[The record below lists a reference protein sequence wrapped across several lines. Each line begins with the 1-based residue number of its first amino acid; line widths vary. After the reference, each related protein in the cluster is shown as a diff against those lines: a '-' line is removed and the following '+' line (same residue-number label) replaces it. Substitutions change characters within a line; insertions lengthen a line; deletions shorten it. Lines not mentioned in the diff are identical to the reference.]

1 MILQHWKQSKYIY
14 IFIRGNQRNPEKLH
28 LVKDFPPSAHLLLI
42 ISLVS
47 HWILLTWNP
56 PLGPSVPLP
65 SLLSSL
71 KVWQSFWTW
80 ITIWM
85 CILGLGA
92 DGTVK
97 RWQGWIQFSR
107 HCGTRTQFWVQ
118 VKMSLPLRLL
128 PPSVESYGLAAKW
141 AHCPGTREHMSNRN
155 EHKAEDTAAR
165 QGIGHKTRVK
175 WRPPSISIC
184 NALTLC
190 WGWS

>member
-14 IFIRGNQRNPEKLH
+14 IFIRGNQRNPEKLQ
-28 LVKDFPPSAHLLLI
+28 LVKDFPPSAHLLI
-42 ISLVS
+42 TSLVS

-56 PLGPSVPLP
+56 PLGPSLPLP

-71 KVWQSFWTW
+71 KVWQSFWNMDSHMNVYPW
-80 ITIWM
+80 PGSWWDHGKVS
-85 CILGLGA
+85 GLNSVQQTLWYA
-92 DGTVK
+92 YT
-97 RWQGWIQFSR
+97 
-107 HCGTRTQFWVQ
+107 FWVQ

-141 AHCPGTREHMSNRN
+141 ANCPGTREHMSNRN

-175 WRPPSISIC
+175 WRPLLFPSV
-184 NALTLC
+184 TP
-190 WGWS
+190 